1 MHCCTKF
8 SNQITIIIMLLLCYK
23 CASIICTVVRQK
35 GKKNL
40 SAVQLHYN
48 QLISISVQKGG
59 IWGTLFLLHKRTRVV
74 KHKLHP
80 GKKNSCTNRNK
91 TSTSISICTCF
102 YSRIS
107 VKSVFAV
114 FQFCFVLSSFYLN
127 LNIKRKISYVSSLG
141 LGFMSVS
148 GKVV

>member
-1 MHCCTKF
+1 MGDF
-8 SNQITIIIMLLLCYK
+8 IFITQK
-23 CASIICTVVRQK
+23 DESGKAQTASR
-35 GKKNL
+35 KK
-40 SAVQLHYN
+40 H
-48 QLISISVQKGG
+48 
-59 IWGTLFLLHKRTRVV
+59 
-74 KHKLHP
+74 
-80 GKKNSCTNRNK
+80 SCTNRNK

-127 LNIKRKISYVSSLG
+127 LNIKRKIPYVSSLG

>member
-1 MHCCTKF
+1 MGDF
-8 SNQITIIIMLLLCYK
+8 IFITQK
-23 CASIICTVVRQK
+23 DESGKAQTASR
-35 GKKNL
+35 
-40 SAVQLHYN
+40 
-48 QLISISVQKGG
+48 
-59 IWGTLFLLHKRTRVV
+59 
-74 KHKLHP
+74 
-80 GKKNSCTNRNK
+80 KKNSRTNRNK
-91 TSTSISICTCF
+91 TSISICTCF

-127 LNIKRKISYVSSLG
+127 LNIKRKIPYVSSLG

>member
-80 GKKNSCTNRNK
+80 GKKTAVLTVTKHQPPFPSVHV
-91 TSTSISICTCF
+91 ST
-102 YSRIS
+102 
-107 VKSVFAV
+107 AE
-114 FQFCFVLSSFYLN
+114 
-127 LNIKRKISYVSSLG
+127 SL
-141 LGFMSVS
+141 
-148 GKVV
+148 